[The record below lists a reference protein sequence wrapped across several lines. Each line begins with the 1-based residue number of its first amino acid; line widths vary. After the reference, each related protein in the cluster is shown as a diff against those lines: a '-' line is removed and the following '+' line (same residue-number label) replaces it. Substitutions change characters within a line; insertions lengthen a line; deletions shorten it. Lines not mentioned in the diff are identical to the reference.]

1 MILGCQNDY
10 IESSAGKFHKDNFG
24 IWLVAT
30 DIMCICV
37 ITYFF
42 GKIKE
47 LNNEYIEIIDN
58 LSITMSDYSLQICN
72 LKVDKFSQDPRIL
85 HMKLWI
91 YINNILKPKREP
103 GNKMDVIDINLSI
116 FNLPHVKCI
125 MKL

>member
-1 MILGCQNDY
+1 
-10 IESSAGKFHKDNFG
+10 
-24 IWLVAT
+24 
-30 DIMCICV
+30 
-37 ITYFF
+37 
-42 GKIKE
+42 
-47 LNNEYIEIIDN
+47 
-58 LSITMSDYSLQICN
+58 MSDYSLQICN